1 MGKLYRA
8 FCDLQPETDD
18 AGAQKVAGNHY
29 VLEADAQ
36 KGSGVTYKDL
46 ALPR

>member
-18 AGAQKVAGNHY
+18 AGAQKMGRIHHLLIV
-29 VLEADAQ
+29 DAQ